1 MNKKAVALVA
11 LGVAAVVGIGIWTV
25 ASLAGTGDSSEDGR
39 TSAFGYV
46 NYETENGV
54 QRVAKYTAS
63 DLKDGAPLTPGAV
76 FADEESHIY
85 RVVYYAP
92 KEDGDA
98 YLKATNV
105 DDGKTYVLGE
115 SGMEPEVADDCPVVD
130 NDGAIADT
138 LGLSYHNRVFSYTG
152 QSGTKYTFGADVQ
165 GDYLLIAPTAEG
177 ADAVGFDIQSW
188 DNSAISLAQE
198 PDVDYLSDAGVA
210 AMQNGGSFAF
220 RYLTGK
226 IGQPSDWKW
235 KAVGKSEE
243 YRIRVHTASLKKYT
257 TLDVFELVI
266 RQNDAGELE
275 ITTAEN
281 LDTIQ
286 GDAEAQASRS
296 GIAAAAIKG
305 METLRPD
312 IKLTGAT
319 AENCV
324 TEILYANRKAAYAP
338 VRQASS
344 IAFPAASSYPL
355 IAVSFRTPTSG
366 APMLA
371 IYMQPGHGADDF
383 VCVGYSIA
391 SADNARYLT

>member
-1 MNKKAVALVA
+1 MKMNKKTVALAA
-11 LGVAAVVGIGIWTV
+11 LGVAAVAGIAIWTF
-25 ASLAGTGDSSEDGR
+25 ASLADTSSADEH

-54 QRVAKYTAS
+54 QRVTKYSAA
-63 DLKDGAPLTPGAV
+63 DLKGDAPLTPGAV
-76 FADEESHIY
+76 FADEENKIY
-85 RVVYYAP
+85 KVVYYSP
-92 KEDGDA
+92 KENGDA

-105 DDGKTYVLGE
+105 DDGKSYVLGE
-115 SGMEPEVADDCPVVD
+115 NGMEPESAGDCPVID
-130 NDGAIADT
+130 NDGAIADA
-138 LGLSYHNRVFSYTG
+138 LGLAYHNRVFSYVG

-165 GDYLLIAPTAEG
+165 GDYLLIAPNAEG

-188 DNSAISLAQE
+188 DNSAIFLAQE
-198 PDVDYLSDAGVA
+198 PDVDYLSNAGATAV
-210 AMQNGGSFAF
+210 QNGGSFAF

-226 IGQPSDWKW
+226 IGSPSEWKW
-235 KAVGKSEE
+235 KAVGNSEE
-243 YRIRVHTASLKKYT
+243 YRIRVHTVSLKKYT

-266 RQNDAGELE
+266 RKNDASELE
-275 ITTAEN
+275 ITTAES

-296 GIAAAAIKG
+296 GIAAAAVKG
-305 METLRPD
+305 MEVLRPD
-312 IKLTGAT
+312 IKLAGAT
-319 AENCV
+319 AESCV

-355 IAVSFRTPTSG
+355 IAVSFRIPVSG

-371 IYMQPGHGADDF
+371 VYMQPGHSADDF

-391 SADNARYLT
+391 STDNARYLT